1 MTYERTI
8 HLPWP
13 PAKSSPN
20 GSQGDYRGKAAA
32 GKRYK
37 DTCAWMCVSQ
47 KVQPIIAERVH
58 VEVTFHA
65 PPRGNQYDLDNI
77 AARCKRGFDA
87 VAEAIGVDDRH
98 WLSLK
103 LLRGEPVKGGAVLV
117 RVTPAETDNWKHIYG
132 LVGPMVRGS
141 VS

>member
-1 MTYERTI
+1 MIDKEYLI
-8 HLPWP
+8 GLPWP

-20 GSQGDYRGKAAA
+20 GSQGDFRGKAAA

-37 DTCAWMCVSQ
+37 DACAWSCRAGMVRPLSASR
-47 KVQPIIAERVH
+47 VQ

-87 VAEAIGVDDRH
+87 VAEAIGIDDRR
-98 WLSLK
+98 WVSLN
-103 LLRGEPVKGGAVLV
+103 LRRGEPIKGGAVLV
-117 RVTPAETDNWKHIYG
+117 HVKPAENWKSIGHLAAQI
-132 LVGPMVRGS
+132 VKEA